1 MKYLKFRGSLFRKS
15 LTYVRTHLNT
25 RFGMLALYLELH
37 LAWQIRVTAKM
48 LNLFLTL
55 KMVMFLTGF
64 DPKTDPYIH
73 VVKHSIEVNVTDIN

>member
-1 MKYLKFRGSLFRKS
+1 MLV
-15 LTYVRTHLNT
+15 LTQKCLI
-25 RFGMLALYLELH
+25 AALH

-55 KMVMFLTGF
+55 KMVIFLTGF
-64 DPKTDPYIH
+64 DPRTDPYIY